1 MKKVKLE
8 ENGLSEGE
16 ILGRHREDPSDQGT
30 DVALCC
36 LCSLLNV
43 EMLCTICLVTF
54 NSLFNIGNVH

>member
-30 DVALCC
+30 DVAL
-36 LCSLLNV
+36 
-43 EMLCTICLVTF
+43 
-54 NSLFNIGNVH
+54 